1 MPDRLR
7 LADLIGA
14 LSLVADLGFGLPA
27 EHAMRSCL
35 IATAVARRMGLPEE
49 EVHDAYYAALLMH
62 VGCVALS
69 HESAAAIGDEFAVGR
84 ASSLANVADPAD
96 VAATLMPELTRGM
109 SAPARGRITAWA
121 AAHGREFARGFDT
134 GSCEVGRDTARR
146 LGLPA
151 GTQRALHEVAEAWNG
166 SSAPQGLSGDDI
178 APAARIARAA
188 GDAAFLSE
196 VRGPEAAAA
205 GLRARAGTA
214 LDPAVVAAILD
225 GPGDPGAD
233 AAGGDPRERILE
245 VEPHP
250 VVERNAER
258 LPEVAAAFGDLAD
271 LKTPF
276 LHGHAAGVARLAVAA
291 AERGGLD
298 AGTVGRLRVAALL
311 HDVGRVGTPNAVWEK
326 AGALTRSEWEG
337 VRLHAYRSERILAG
351 SPSLEPM
358 AAIAGMH
365 HERLDGSGYH
375 RSCGAGEIPMA
386 ARILAAADAFQA
398 MTQRR
403 PHREAVDADAAAAE
417 LRRDARAGRL
427 DPDAVAAVLDAA
439 GRGRPRRRTDLRPAG
454 LTAREAEVLGLLAEG
469 CSNRQLAERLHIS
482 QRTAAHHVQHVY
494 AKIGVSSRAAAALFA
509 VRHDLLPAAG
519 A

>member
-1 MPDRLR
+1 MSDRLR

-14 LSLVADLGFGLPA
+14 LSLVADLGFGLPT

-35 IATAVARRMGLPEE
+35 VATAVARRMGLPEE
-49 EVHDAYYAALLMH
+49 EVRDAYYAALLMH
-62 VGCVALS
+62 VGCGAQA
-69 HESAAAIGDEFAVGR
+69 HESAAALGDEFALGR
-84 ASSLANVADPAD
+84 ASSLANLADPAD
-96 VAATLMPELTRGM
+96 VAATLVPELIRGLG
-109 SAPARGRITAWA
+109 APARRRVVAYL
-121 AAHGREFARGFDT
+121 AAHGQEFGRRFDT

-146 LGLPA
+146 LGLPE
-151 GTQRALHEVAEAWNG
+151 GTQRALHEVVEAWDG
-166 SSAPQGLSGDDI
+166 SAAPGGLRGDDI

-188 GDAAFLSE
+188 GDVAFLSE

-205 GLRARAGTA
+205 GLRARAGSA

-225 GPGDPGAD
+225 AGPDPGAD

-245 VEPHP
+245 VEPRP
-250 VVERNAER
+250 VVECQAAE
-258 LPEVAAAFGDLAD
+258 LADVAAAFGDLAD

-276 LHGHAAGVARLAVAA
+276 LHGHAAGVARLATGA

-298 AGTVGRLRVAALL
+298 AAAVDRLRVAALL

-326 AGALTRSEWEG
+326 AGPLTRAEWEG

-351 SPSLEPM
+351 SPALQPV

-375 RSCGAGEIPMA
+375 RACGAGEVSVA

-403 PHREAVDADAAAAE
+403 PHREPLSPEEAAAE

-427 DPDAVAAVLDAA
+427 DHDAVAAVLDAA
-439 GRGRPRRRTDLRPAG
+439 GRGRPRRRSDLRPAG

-482 QRTAAHHVQHVY
+482 PRTADHHVQHVY